1 MQEKSSMKE
10 KTISRRDVLKGVAL
24 LSSMALGN
32 DIYWT
37 AKTQAATSATS
48 AGNRPW
54 YELGMMA
61 DPILDNQLLFY
72 LSQSYQGFT
81 DVGEVLDTASR
92 IDVNDEYSWPN
103 EWLETARRIEGYAKQ
118 SLERGHKVSAGEAF
132 VRASSYYRA
141 ALIHHPEPTDKVVK
155 EAAQAV
161 MDNFGKAL
169 GLLKFA
175 QPIKIPYESTTLP
188 GYFYRSSLAEDKAPL
203 LIIFQGRDAWAEETK
218 YLADAAIKRGYHCLQ
233 FQGPGQGAALRLQG
247 LTFRPDWEN
256 VVTPVID
263 FALQQEG
270 VDPEQIV
277 LMGMSFGGALA
288 PRAAAFEK
296 RIKICVANPGVLNWG
311 ASIYQQ
317 LNILAPELMQI
328 YEENAQTF
336 DIAVTEVMKDSALLR
351 WGFKDMMWKHA
362 ASSPSDLLVKLS
374 DFNNESIVEKITCQT
389 LVMDGE
395 AEAFST
401 GESKKLFDALKAPK
415 DYMLFKAEDTGLV
428 HVQTGA
434 LAVSSQR
441 LFDWLDEHI

>member
-1 MQEKSSMKE
+1 MQEKLGMKE

-24 LSSMALGN
+24 LGSLALGN

-37 AKTQAATSATS
+37 ARAQAATSATS

-61 DPILDNQLLFY
+61 DPVLDNQLLFY

-103 EWLETARRIEGYAKQ
+103 EWLETARRIESYAKQ
-118 SLERGHKVSAGEAF
+118 SLERGHPVSAGEAY

-141 ALIHHPEPTDKVVK
+141 ALIHHPEPTDPIVK
-155 EAAQAV
+155 EAAQAS
-161 MDNFGKAL
+161 MDDFAKAL
-169 GLLKFA
+169 ELLKFA
-175 QPIKIPYESTTLP
+175 QPVKIPYEGTTLP
-188 GYFYRSSLAEDKAPL
+188 GYFYRSSLADDKAPL
-203 LIIFQGRDAWAEETK
+203 LIVFQGRDAWAEETK

-247 LTFRPDWEN
+247 LTFRHDWEN
-256 VVTPVID
+256 VVTPVVD

-270 VDPEQIV
+270 VDPERII
-277 LMGMSFGGALA
+277 LMGISFGGALA

-311 ASIYQQ
+311 AAIYRE
-317 LNILAPELMQI
+317 LNELAPDLMSI
-328 YEENAQTF
+328 YEESASAF
-336 DIAVTEVMKDSALLR
+336 DTAVTEVMKDVPLLR
-351 WGFKDMMWKHA
+351 WGFKDMMWKHS

-374 DFNNESIVEKITCQT
+374 DFNNEGIVEQITCQT

-401 GESKKLFDALKAPK
+401 GEGKRLFDALKSPK
-415 DYMLFKAEDTGLV
+415 DYMLFTAEDTGLV
-428 HVQTGA
+428 HVQTA
-434 LAVSSQR
+434 AMAVSSQR
-441 LFDWLDEHI
+441 LFDYLDEAL